1 MFSQSE
7 DYSQLSNGDYNF
19 LHSSQSNSQFDLD
32 AIPNKNPNLLNMGD
46 LGTINE
52 ENPLTP
58 IKLNFKDDSKKSLA
72 NNNQN
77 ISKSSKYSFTN
88 NAQKINI
95 MPSVSNIPIK
105 SKKESTALPLQNKEN
120 INLPPKKTNSKTD
133 INELDKMEYMLLKED
148 EPSYDLSFKIILIGE
163 SGTS

>member
-95 MPSVSNIPIK
+95 
-105 SKKESTALPLQNKEN
+105 L
-120 INLPPKKTNSKTD
+120 
-133 INELDKMEYMLLKED
+133 
-148 EPSYDLSFKIILIGE
+148 
-163 SGTS
+163 

>member
-19 LHSSQSNSQFDLD
+19 LHSSSQSNSQFDLD

-77 ISKSSKYSFTN
+77 ISKSSKYSFTLILLFFSS
-88 NAQKINI
+88 NAFLLLAI
-95 MPSVSNIPIK
+95 SSCLFCSNSSIY
-105 SKKESTALPLQNKEN
+105 SLAFL
-120 INLPPKKTNSKTD
+120 
-133 INELDKMEYMLLKED
+133 
-148 EPSYDLSFKIILIGE
+148 IIFCE
-163 SGTS
+163 TYFP